1 LKQIKVYFCNVKKK
15 NCPNRGGHLK
25 HLKQMVLRIFQIL
38 FLFGS
43 CTGGGQEEFTGTYYT
58 DTKESY
64 ITVDSIS
71 DDVIYGSHCFVSVSG
86 ERIDCCVEEKS
97 SFNVQRKDKTKYE
110 GTLLSC
116 YDDLEYAIMILFDEE
131 SIKLTFKEENH
142 PFMVKEIK
150 FFKEKE

>member
-1 LKQIKVYFCNVKKK
+1 
-15 NCPNRGGHLK
+15 
-25 HLKQMVLRIFQIL
+25 MVLRIFQIL

-43 CTGGGQEEFTGTYYT
+43 CTGQEEFTGKYYT
-58 DTKESY
+58 YTKESY
-64 ITVDSIS
+64 ITVDDIN
-71 DDVIYGSHCFVSVSG
+71 DNVIYGNHCFVSVNG
-86 ERIDCCVEEKS
+86 ERIDCCVEEES
-97 SFNVQRKDKTKYE
+97 SFNVQKKGKTEYE

-116 YDDLEYAIMILFDEE
+116 YDDLEYAIMMVFEEE

>member
-1 LKQIKVYFCNVKKK
+1 
-15 NCPNRGGHLK
+15 
-25 HLKQMVLRIFQIL
+25 MVLRIFQIL
-38 FLFGS
+38 LLFGS
-43 CTGGGQEEFTGTYYT
+43 CTGSGQEEFAGKYYT

-64 ITVDSIS
+64 ITVAGIS
-71 DDVIYGSHCFVSVSG
+71 DDVIYGNHCFVSVNG
-86 ERIDCCVEEKS
+86 ERIDCCIEDES
-97 SFNVQRKDKTKYE
+97 SFSVQKKGKTEYE

-116 YDDLEYAIMILFDEE
+116 YDDLEYALMIIVEDE